1 MMALAASV
9 AVVAVAAVAVA
20 AAAAAAVVPHQV
32 VVVKAVV
39 VAATGARG
47 GVLSAV
53 RRCKEREG
61 IRHSTKS
68 LRHMHCGP

>member
-1 MMALAASV
+1 MMALAAAATAV
-9 AVVAVAAVAVA
+9 AAAVAAVAVA
-20 AAAAAAVVPHQV
+20 AGAAAA
-32 VVVKAVV
+32 AVV

>member
-1 MMALAASV
+1 MMALAAAAAAAATAV
-9 AVVAVAAVAVA
+9 AATAVAVAAVAVA
-20 AAAAAAVVPHQV
+20 AVAAAA
-32 VVVKAVV
+32 AVV

>member
-1 MMALAASV
+1 MMALAAAAAV
-9 AVVAVAAVAVA
+9 AAAVAAVA
-20 AAAAAAVVPHQV
+20 AAAV
-32 VVVKAVV
+32 A

-61 IRHSTKS
+61 IRHSRKS